1 MLRAVLFAKHKGTS
15 CSAWFYTNWTVS
27 VVCYM
32 PVNQTMLPKYLLM
45 QYTANNRTQPRL
57 AERSEEGCE
66 DMRSW
71 MYLSWRL
78 NLRTGW
84 KQLHGQPVN
93 PVPGHVHVVFRLSRK
108 NVRMHGAGMC
118 RYFKHISNAQ
128 LLVNMHCNH
137 HVWLLYIRLYSST
150 WHATS
155 SPHHFAIDLE
165 HLTMSPKP
173 RAM

>member
-1 MLRAVLFAKHKGTS
+1 MLRAVLFATHKGTS

-93 PVPGHVHVVFRLSRK
+93 SVPGHVHVVFRLSR
-108 NVRMHGAGMC
+108 
-118 RYFKHISNAQ
+118 
-128 LLVNMHCNH
+128 LVNMHCNH